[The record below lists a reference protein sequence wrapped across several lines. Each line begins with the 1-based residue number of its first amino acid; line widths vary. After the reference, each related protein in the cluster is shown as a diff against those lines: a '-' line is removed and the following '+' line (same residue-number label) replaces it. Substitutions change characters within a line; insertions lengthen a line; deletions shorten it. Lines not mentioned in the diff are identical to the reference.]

1 MSAGRIAFRL
11 GLVQAAIGSIV
22 VIMTSTLNRVL
33 VVELALPAVVPG
45 ALVALHF
52 LVQLGL
58 RPRLGFGSDR
68 SARRTPWIVGGMLLL
83 ALSGVAAS
91 ASTLLIAADRTS
103 GLVAAAVA
111 FLLLGAGVS
120 AAGTSLLAL
129 LAELVP
135 SEQRGRAAAT
145 VWLMM
150 IAGFVVTTLSV
161 SLALEP
167 FSLLRLVA
175 ATGAAGTVAVLVTS
189 LALRGLEGEHGPVA
203 GERPEAAERFA
214 DAVREVWGDPRA
226 RRFAGFVFLSML
238 AYSAQDLILEPFAGR
253 VFGLSP
259 SASTRVSSLHQAGM
273 LAGMLATGAL
283 AARLGSLRGWAA
295 GGCAASAIAFVVLAA
310 TPAAG
315 SLALLKAA
323 ILALGVAN
331 GCFAIGAIGS
341 MMALSVTAGRRR
353 AGLRM
358 GVVGAAQAVAY
369 AIGGFAGAAG
379 SDVAGVL
386 FGAADLGYVA
396 VFVAEAALF
405 VGAAWLALV
414 SGATEDARA
423 AAGRRG
429 AGDSLLAAI
438 G

>member
-1 MSAGRIAFRL
+1 MSPWPVVLRL
-11 GLVQAAIGSIV
+11 GLVQAAIGSVI

-33 VVELALPAVVPG
+33 VVELALPAAVPG

-52 LVQLGL
+52 MVQLGL
-58 RPRLGFGSDR
+58 RPRLGYGSDR
-68 SARRTPWIVGGMLLL
+68 TARRTPWILGGMLLL
-83 ALSGVAAS
+83 AVAGVGAS
-91 ASTLLIAADRTS
+91 ASTLLIERDRVS
-103 GLVAAAVA
+103 GLAVAAVA
-111 FLLLGAGVS
+111 FVLLGAGVS

-135 SEQRGRAAAT
+135 AETRGRAAAT

-150 IAGFVVTTLSV
+150 IAGFIVTTIGV

-167 FSLLRLVA
+167 FSLHRLVA
-175 ATGAAGTVAVLVTS
+175 ATAAAGTVAVSLAA
-189 LALRGLEGEHGPVA
+189 LALRGLERSSGLTVPEPVEP
-203 GERPEAAERFA
+203 GERFVEAA
-214 DAVREVWGDPRA
+214 REVWGDRRA
-226 RRFAGFVFLSML
+226 RWFAWFVFVSML

-259 SASTRVSSLHQAGM
+259 SESTRVSSLHQAGM

-283 AARLGSLRGWAA
+283 AARVGSLRAWAA
-295 GGCAASAIAFVVLAA
+295 GGCVASAAAFLALAA

-315 SLALLKAA
+315 SLVLLKVA
-323 ILALGVAN
+323 IVGLGMAN

-358 GVVGAAQAVAY
+358 GVFGAAQAVAY

-379 SDVAGVL
+379 SDVAAGL
-386 FGAADLGYVA
+386 LGAPDAGYVA
-396 VFVAEAALF
+396 VFVGEAAMFL
-405 VGAAWLALV
+405 AAGWLALV
-414 SGATEDARA
+414 SAAREDARGTL
-423 AAGRRG
+423 GRTG
-429 AGDSLLAAI
+429 TGDSLLAAI